1 MRTGIASIGL
11 LALGAFIGSLACAT
25 GSTRAVA
32 AEEPEVTVEKLLAE
46 GWTIAGFTGAGIGR
60 SFILFS
66 HKERGYLSQCS
77 VLYDVTR
84 AQRVQTNC
92 YEVR

>member
-1 MRTGIASIGL
+1 MRSGIAAMSL
-11 LALGAFIGSLACAT
+11 LAVGVLAGSLACAT
-25 GSTRAVA
+25 GSTRVVA
-32 AEEPEVTVEKLLAE
+32 AEESEVTVEKLLAE